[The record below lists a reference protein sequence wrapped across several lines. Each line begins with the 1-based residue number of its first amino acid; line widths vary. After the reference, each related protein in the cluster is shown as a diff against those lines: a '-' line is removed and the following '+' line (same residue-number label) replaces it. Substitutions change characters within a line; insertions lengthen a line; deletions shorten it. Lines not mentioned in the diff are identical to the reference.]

1 MLEIK
6 NLNKS
11 FNNQELLNDISFSLN
26 KGEIGVLLGKSGA
39 GKTTLLRCICGLE
52 EFDSG
57 EIIFNDKVFRTSK
70 DILKIKGIIG
80 MVFQNFNLFP
90 HLSVIENIT
99 TAPIKVLNQD
109 IQKAE
114 QIAIN
119 LLKLFDLE
127 DKINAYPFEL
137 SGGQKQRVAI
147 ARACALSP
155 DIICFDEPTS
165 ALDSNSIENVVNI
178 IKKLKEQNVTVLIV
192 THDIKF
198 ANMISDKTICIKD
211 GSIENIIY

>member
-1 MLEIK
+1 MLEVK

-11 FNNQELLNDISFSLN
+11 FNSREVLNDISFSLN

-52 EFDSG
+52 EFESG
-57 EIIFNDKVFRTSK
+57 EIIFNDKALKSSS
-70 DILKIKGIIG
+70 DILKLKGKIG

-99 TAPIKVLNQD
+99 TSPIKVLNQD
-109 IQKAE
+109 IKKAN
-114 QIAIN
+114 QVAIN
-119 LLKLFDLE
+119 LLKLVDLE

-137 SGGQKQRVAI
+137 SGGQNQRVAI

-165 ALDSNSIENVVNI
+165 ALDSDSIKNVVNI
-178 IKKLKEQNVTVLIV
+178 IKKIKEQNVTVLIV

-198 ANMISDKTICIKD
+198 ANMISDKTIFIKD
-211 GSIENIIY
+211 GCVENIIY